1 MPVVLE
7 AMGEALHELGLSVMF
22 GLPGSGNY
30 EFIHAARAA
39 GVRYVGSNHEAGAVG
54 MADGWSRVTGNV
66 GLVMLSQGPGL
77 TNGLTALTE
86 AVKSR
91 TPLVVAVIDTPRT
104 SLHGNLNIDQA
115 AVVAALGAG
124 VARVRSADTA
134 VADLARAI
142 RLAEVERR
150 PVVLMLPLDL
160 VHMQVPAE
168 RAVPE
173 KLVLP
178 APPWPAPQRIE
189 EIADLV
195 QRSSRPVI
203 LAGRGAVRSQARE
216 SLIALAD
223 RIGAV
228 LTVSAPAKGLFAG
241 HTFDL
246 GISGSFASPLAAEVI
261 AQADLVLA
269 FGASVNAWTT
279 GNGRVVRPDVAVVQV
294 DVDATAI
301 GVHRPVDVALQADA
315 SVTAT
320 LLDRALE
327 HRQGWTQTG
336 LRDGDLT
343 ARIRNRDPGAEFTA
357 APAGERLDP
366 RALTVA
372 LDRLLPEQRT
382 VTIDSGH
389 FMGWPAKYLS
399 APDAAG
405 FIYPQ
410 SFQCVGLG
418 LGAAIGAAVARPDRI
433 SVLTIGD
440 GGMMLSPQELDTA
453 VRNRLALLV
462 LVYND
467 SAYGAEV
474 HRFQPMGLEVDLV
487 EFPERDFAA
496 MAVAVG
502 AQGLTVSTPEDLD
515 GLGEWLREPDGPMV
529 VDLKIDPT
537 VLGDWIAG
545 NSKAALS

>member
-1 MPVVLE
+1 M
-7 AMGEALHELGLSVMF
+7 
-22 GLPGSGNY
+22 
-30 EFIHAARAA
+30 
-39 GVRYVGSNHEAGAVG
+39 
-54 MADGWSRVTGNV
+54 
-66 GLVMLSQGPGL
+66 
-77 TNGLTALTE
+77 
-86 AVKSR
+86 
-91 TPLVVAVIDTPRT
+91 
-104 SLHGNLNIDQA
+104 
-115 AVVAALGAG
+115 
-124 VARVRSADTA
+124 
-134 VADLARAI
+134 
-142 RLAEVERR
+142 
-150 PVVLMLPLDL
+150 
-160 VHMQVPAE
+160 
-168 RAVPE
+168 
-173 KLVLP
+173 
-178 APPWPAPQRIE
+178 
-189 EIADLV
+189 
-195 QRSSRPVI
+195 
-203 LAGRGAVRSQARE
+203 
-216 SLIALAD
+216 
-223 RIGAV
+223 
-228 LTVSAPAKGLFAG
+228 
-241 HTFDL
+241 
-246 GISGSFASPLAAEVI
+246 
-261 AQADLVLA
+261 
-269 FGASVNAWTT
+269 
-279 GNGRVVRPDVAVVQV
+279 VQV

-301 GVHRPVDVALQADA
+301 GVHRPVDIALQADA

-327 HRQGWTQTG
+327 EREGWTQTG
-336 LRDGDLT
+336 LRNPALT
-343 ARIRNRDPGAEFTA
+343 ARILDRDPGAEFTV

-502 AQGLTVSTPEDLD
+502 AQSLTVSALEDLD
-515 GLGEWLREPDGPMV
+515 SLGEWLREPDGPMV